1 MFQGIAIVGEAH
13 RLTIPTGRIGN
24 DRPIE
29 IVDERW
35 TSPDLALLVHA
46 RYSDPRTGDVD
57 YQVVR
62 LDRREPSADLFRVP
76 AGFRIVD
83 APPPPPPAPRAN
95 SSR

>member
-1 MFQGIAIVGEAH
+1 MFQGIAIVGEVN
-13 RLTIPTGRIGN
+13 RVTIPAGRIGN

-35 TSPDLALLVHA
+35 TAPELGVLVRA

-57 YQVVR
+57 YQIVR
-62 LDRREPSADLFRVP
+62 LDQREPSVDLFRAP
-76 AGFRIVD
+76 ASFRIVD

-95 SSR
+95 STR